1 MVEYEV
7 QPNTRKCAIS
17 GRVLQSGEI
26 VYTVLA
32 DEEGKL
38 VRKDYAE
45 ENWKGAPEGCFS
57 HWKGKIKE
65 TTAKKAHPVDESLLM
80 DCFERLEGQD
90 DPKQQN
96 FRYII
101 GLMLVRKRKLKLV
114 KTENL
119 GDMEKLV
126 LRCPKTSTDHE
137 VLHTK
142 LTESE
147 LDKVQEEVMGLLGWD

>member
-1 MVEYEV
+1 
-7 QPNTRKCAIS
+7 
-17 GRVLQSGEI
+17 
-26 VYTVLA
+26 
-32 DEEGKL
+32 
-38 VRKDYAE
+38 
-45 ENWKGAPEGCFS
+45 
-57 HWKGKIKE
+57 
-65 TTAKKAHPVDESLLM
+65 M

-126 LRCPKTSTDHE
+126 LRCSKTSTDHE